1 MRHLELLIAEG
12 VYPPGEMLPPLRV
25 LAKEFDS
32 SITPV
37 VNAMRRLERQGVI
50 EPMHGLGFRVR
61 TASGRASAEG
71 GAHAKPSRLIDVIVS
86 AVTAPV
92 AGENHSSEGIELGL
106 FRNLSG
112 RGGARLHYSILPRKH
127 DPRQLSEV
135 LKECLARRPDAFIPC
150 SVEGFGPEEV
160 ARLRQIKD
168 NGSCVVVYR
177 ARTPVEGIDAVT
189 SDFVLGQRLLT
200 ERFLADGHRRILRL
214 TAGDYF
220 YEARKEEGFREAL
233 AKAGAAAIKGSTT
246 VADLASVVE
255 GDADGR
261 FRVDTLIGGLALA
274 FERGDYTAIFA
285 CNDHHAAAVRRAL
298 RVLGRSKVV
307 VAGYD
312 GFWSEKRDFLV
323 RSYDL
328 KGAEAKAPWSVDRR
342 MPEVGWA
349 LGDLAFQRMQGELP
363 PEPQLRN
370 IAQLLIP
377 PET

>member
-1 MRHLELLIAEG
+1 MRHLELLITEG

-25 LAKEFDS
+25 LAKEFAS

-50 EPMHGLGFRVR
+50 EPMHGLGFRVK
-61 TASGRASAEG
+61 TASGRVDG
-71 GAHAKPSRLIDVIVS
+71 GKTQAAPTRLIDVIVS
-86 AVTAPV
+86 AITVTA
-92 AGENHSSEGIELGL
+92 AGENHSSEGIEIGL
-106 FRNLSG
+106 FRNLSA
-112 RGGARLHYSILPRKH
+112 RGGTRLHYSILPRKH
-127 DPRQLSEV
+127 DPRQLSDV

-168 NGSCVVVYR
+168 NGSCVVLYR

-214 TAGDYF
+214 SAGDYY
-220 YEARKEEGFREAL
+220 YEARKEEGFRAAL
-233 AKAGAAAIKGSTT
+233 AAAGAGASKGSVT
-246 VADLASVVE
+246 VADLAMVVE
-255 GDADGR
+255 GDPDGR

-274 FERGDYTAIFA
+274 FERGDFTAIFA

-298 RVLGRSKVV
+298 RVLGRPKVV

-323 RSYDL
+323 RSYEL
-328 KGAEAKAPWSVDRR
+328 KGSETKAPWSVDRR
-342 MPEVGWA
+342 MPEVGRA

-363 PEPQLRN
+363 PEPQLLSV
-370 IAQLLIP
+370 AQLLIP
-377 PET
+377 PEA